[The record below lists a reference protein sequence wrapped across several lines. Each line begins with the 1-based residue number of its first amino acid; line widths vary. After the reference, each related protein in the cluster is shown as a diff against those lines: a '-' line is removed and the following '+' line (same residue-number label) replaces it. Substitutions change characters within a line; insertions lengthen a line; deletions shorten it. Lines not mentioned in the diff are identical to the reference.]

1 MYRFFLCFICF
12 SLVSIF
18 IVQSSISEESVG
30 SVYEKTCTITEI
42 KGQVVTTSCR
52 QFTLSEEMKITD
64 ISGRPVLLYQIP
76 LPCTAT
82 IEYTCVSDKSCTS
95 IVSIMLLQKIKVVP
109 E

>member
-1 MYRFFLCFICF
+1 MHRFYIYFLYCTLF
-12 SLVSIF
+12 SIF

-30 SVYEKTCTITEI
+30 SVYEKTCTITDI

-64 ISGRPVLLYQIP
+64 ISGRPVLLYQLP
-76 LPCTAT
+76 LPCSAT
-82 IEYTCVSDKSCTS
+82 IEYTCVSDKNCTS